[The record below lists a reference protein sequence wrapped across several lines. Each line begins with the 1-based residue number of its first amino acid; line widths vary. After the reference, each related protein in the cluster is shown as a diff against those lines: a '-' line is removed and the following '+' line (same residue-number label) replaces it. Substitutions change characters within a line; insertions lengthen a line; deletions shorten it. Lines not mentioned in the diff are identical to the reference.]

1 MYWMLNFVTE
11 AKGFPAAIL
20 IRSLLPQ
27 TGINIMQERRNKS
40 APILTDGPAKIAQ
53 AFGIDNSWN
62 GYNICVPDSKLF
74 LEDDPLPKNMKT
86 IYKPRKGIHNTPEPW
101 CSMPWNLSTH
111 IKSSKEVYI

>member
-62 GYNICVPDSKLF
+62 GYNICAPDSKLF

-101 CSMPWNLSTH
+101 CWLQWNLS
-111 IKSSKEVYI
+111 IKI